1 MFIHNTGWAG
11 APLTGNGKVD
21 SLKGHLLI
29 AAPQLGDPNFVRT
42 VILMIDHDE
51 NGAFGI
57 VLNRPSGRTVKEVWD
72 ELDDSCECLESINI
86 GGPVV
91 GPLLAL
97 HTQEYLAE
105 AEVLPGLYLTAERE
119 NLDELVRQDYSTFRL
134 FSGYSGWGEGQL
146 EGELEQG
153 GWITLKAK
161 KEYVF
166 VWDDDLW
173 DRIGE
178 EITRDVYRRGLK
190 IKQFPTDPSL
200 N

>member
-1 MFIHNTGWAG
+1 VFIHNTGWAG

-21 SLKGHLLI
+21 SLRGHLLI

-57 VLNRPSGRTVKEVWD
+57 VLNRPSDRTVKEVWD

>member
-1 MFIHNTGWAG
+1 MFIHNTGRAG
-11 APLTGNGKVD
+11 ARLTGNGKVD

-173 DRIGE
+173 DRVGE
-178 EITRDVYRRGLK
+178 EITQDVYRRGLK

>member
-57 VLNRPSGRTVKEVWD
+57 VLNRPSDRTVKEVWD

>member
-1 MFIHNTGWAG
+1 M
-11 APLTGNGKVD
+11 D

-173 DRIGE
+173 DRVGE
-178 EITRDVYRRGLK
+178 EITQDVYRRGLK

>member
-1 MFIHNTGWAG
+1 
-11 APLTGNGKVD
+11 VD

-51 NGAFGI
+51 NGAFGV
-57 VLNRPSGRTVKEVWD
+57 VLNRPSDRTVKEVWE
-72 ELDDSCECLESINI
+72 ELDDKCECLESINV
-86 GGPVV
+86 GGPVI

-97 HTQEYLAE
+97 HTQEHLAE
-105 AEVLPGLYLTAERE
+105 AEVLPGVYLTAQRE
-119 NLDELVRQDYSTFRL
+119 NLDELVREDEATFRL

-153 GWITLKAK
+153 GWITLKAN

-166 VWDDDLW
+166 SWGDELW
-173 DRIGE
+173 ERIGDD
-178 EITRDVYRRGLK
+178 ITKDVYRRGLK
-190 IKQFPTDPSL
+190 IKQFPSDPSL